1 MSGSGTRAAAVHA
14 ALEQQKVEWRGSL
27 YRLSR
32 GMRDGEGVARVWQAG
47 VSEASI
53 EVVW

>member
-1 MSGSGTRAAAVHA
+1 MLHSGSRESNGGGVCT
-14 ALEQQKVEWRGSL
+14 G
-27 YRLSR
+27 LSR
-32 GMRDGEGVARVWQAG
+32 AVRDGEGVARVWQAG